1 MIYSVIHSA
10 VILLL
15 FFYSG
20 FCLFVCFFSVCVSI
34 IVLSILLQEDDA
46 NELYCRVCNQFF
58 SSPHNK
64 KEHLFGKQHLLM
76 LTGEFERE
84 AEQNAN
90 GTDKIVSD
98 SPDLAPCSAVAD
110 TVAANMI
117 PTESMLTISQF
128 TEKFLEQNLSE
139 YIYTCTTTATE

>member
-1 MIYSVIHSA
+1 MA
-10 VILLL
+10 
-15 FFYSG
+15 
-20 FCLFVCFFSVCVSI
+20 
-34 IVLSILLQEDDA
+34 LQEDDS

-58 SSPHNK
+58 SSLHNK

-76 LTGEFERE
+76 LTEEFERE

-90 GTDKIVSD
+90 GTDKVVSD
-98 SPDLAPCSAVAD
+98 SPDLPTCTTVAD
-110 TVAANMI
+110 TLGANLI

-139 YIYTCTTTATE
+139 YMHMGKCVQ

>member
-1 MIYSVIHSA
+1 MYV
-10 VILLL
+10 VMTLLLL

-20 FCLFVCFFSVCVSI
+20 FCLCLSLLFVFQSVFC
-34 IVLSILLQEDDA
+34 LWLLQEDDS

-76 LTGEFERE
+76 LTGEFERD

-90 GTDKIVSD
+90 GTDKIVND
-98 SPDLAPCSAVAD
+98 SPDLAPCTAVAD
-110 TVAANMI
+110 AVGANFI

-139 YIYTCTTTATE
+139 YI